1 MNELH
6 AIDILTLLV
15 LLWAVINGWRRGVI
29 LQLCSLAGI
38 VVSLYVASVYGREA
52 GAVLH
57 LGESW
62 AAPGGFL
69 IVAVATL
76 LVVTL
81 LGRLCRKVFHF
92 AGLGTLDILLGILV
106 SLVKWLLLL
115 SALYSAF
122 AALNRAANFV
132 DEKSLEGSRSFAPI
146 CRISDF
152 VLPFVSEA
160 IDNPDWKQWLPDSDK
175 TKNA

>member
-6 AIDILTLLV
+6 AIDILTLLT
-15 LLWAVINGWRRGVI
+15 LLWAVINGWRRGIV

-38 VVSLYVASVYGREA
+38 VVSLYLASVYGREA
-52 GAVLH
+52 GAVLR

-76 LVVTL
+76 LAATL
-81 LGRLCRKVFHF
+81 LGRFCRRIFRF
-92 AGLGTLDILLGILV
+92 AGLGTLDILLGILI

-122 AALNRAANFV
+122 AALNRATNLV
-132 DEKSLEGSRSFAPI
+132 DEKSLEGSRTFAPI
-146 CRISDF
+146 CRITDF
-152 VLPFVSEA
+152 VLPFVGEA
-160 IDNPDWKQWLPDSDK
+160 IENPDWKQWLPDSDK
-175 TKNA
+175 TKNS